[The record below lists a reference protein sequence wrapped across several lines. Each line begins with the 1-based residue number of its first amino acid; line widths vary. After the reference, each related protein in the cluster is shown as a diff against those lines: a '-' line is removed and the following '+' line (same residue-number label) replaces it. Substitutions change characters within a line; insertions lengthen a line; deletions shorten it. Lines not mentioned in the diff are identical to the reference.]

1 MNDMISGFSE
11 TFRGDV
17 KAWECDVVEH
27 FTVAFYYEAFEAA
40 GWRFLRDL
48 GVDPGKAR
56 TTDCYTRYLAELRK
70 GDLFRIESGLV
81 ETGSRPIIA
90 HKLFN
95 AESGTLC
102 TFMEQTLDGIALC
115 GSRAERDGPA
125 REERPSVSS
134 SAQWVRTGMDVV
146 RTRDL
151 DWTGKLGM
159 GGLIHRF
166 SGSSSHALATIGMSP
181 SYLRENRRGFST
193 FEFQIEMDHWPNSGD
208 LVHIESTIAH
218 VGSSSIRMVHRLV
231 DTTRNMR
238 LAELS
243 QFGVQL
249 DLDKRKPARLPS
261 PILEKARALL
271 GS

>member
-1 MNDMISGFSE
+1 MSKPGNATSSNILPSHSI
-11 TFRGDV
+11 TRRSRQL
-17 KAWECDVVEH
+17 
-27 FTVAFYYEAFEAA
+27 A
-40 GWRFLRDL
+40 GASCAILVSIR
-48 GVDPGKAR
+48 KAR

-70 GDLFRIESGLV
+70 GDLFHIGSGLV

-102 TFMEQTLDGIALC
+102 TFMEQTLDGVALC
-115 GSRAERDGPA
+115 GSRQSGTDR
-125 REERPSVSS
+125 REKAPFRLS

-166 SGSSSHALATIGMSP
+166 SGSSSHALATIGISP

-208 LVHIESTIAH
+208 LVHIESTVAH

-249 DLDKRKPARLPS
+249 DLDKRRPARLPS
-261 PILEKARALL
+261 PILEKAQALL